1 MNPPAHPLAR
11 LSAVATARPAA
22 VDSSYPENL
31 REEVERYLEGM
42 RFSEEPLTAGLE
54 QAMRYSLLA
63 GGKRIRPVLALATA
77 RAVGLEQREVL
88 PLAGAIELIHT
99 YSLIHDDL
107 PAMDDDELRRGE
119 PTCHVKFGEDVAILA
134 GDGLYAEAFRHLL
147 THQRSAPERVLAAA
161 AELATATGVNGMVGG
176 QYADVR
182 ADTPSGPVPLRRL
195 HELKTGRLIGAS
207 VLCVLLL
214 SGIDDELQTAP
225 FRRFAAELGVLF
237 QIIDDILDVTGTDAA
252 LGKPRGSDERH
263 GKRTYVSEFGIDR
276 ARELAA
282 ESHRMAREAL
292 AEVAQRDDAAP
303 GAGAPPSN
311 ATAELEGIADFIYTR
326 SS

>member
-1 MNPPAHPLAR
+1 VPTRP
-11 LSAVATARPAA
+11 ARPARSEYA
-22 VDSSYPENL
+22 AADVETAGYPDHL
-31 REEVERYLEGM
+31 REEVERYLQGIS
-42 RFSEEPLTAGLE
+42 FAEEPITQGLDE
-54 QAMRYSLLA
+54 AMRYSLLA

-77 RAVGLEQREVL
+77 RSVGLEQGEVM

-107 PAMDDDELRRGE
+107 PAMDDDALRRGA

-147 THQRSAPERVLAAA
+147 TQQRSPPERVLAAA
-161 AELATATGVNGMVGG
+161 AELAAATGVNGMVGG
-176 QYADVR
+176 QYADVSPQ
-182 ADTPSGPVPLRRL
+182 TPSGPTALRRL

-214 SGIDDELQTAP
+214 RGIQDGPEMAP

-237 QIIDDILDVTGTDAA
+237 QIVDDILDVTGTDDA

-263 GKRTYVSEFGIDR
+263 GKRTYVSEFGIER
-276 ARELAA
+276 ARELAG
-282 ESHRMAREAL
+282 ESHRMVREAL
-292 AEVAQRDDAAP
+292 AEVASRSAAHP
-303 GAGAPPSN
+303 GVPAH

-326 SS
+326 TS

>member
-1 MNPPAHPLAR
+1 
-11 LSAVATARPAA
+11 VGAT
-22 VDSSYPENL
+22 YPEHL
-31 REEVERYLEGM
+31 RQEVDRYLEGM
-42 RFSEEPLTAGLE
+42 RFSDEPLTAGLE
-54 QAMRYSLLA
+54 EAMRYSLLA
-63 GGKRIRPVLALATA
+63 GGKRIRPVLSLATA
-77 RAVGLEQREVL
+77 RAVGLEQSEVM

-147 THQRSAPERVLAAA
+147 TRQRSEPERVLAAA
-161 AELATATGVNGMVGG
+161 AELAAATGVNGMVGG

-182 ADTPSGPVPLRRL
+182 QEEESRPAELRRL
-195 HELKTGRLIGAS
+195 HELKTGRLISAS

-214 SGIDDELQTAP
+214 TGIEDGAGTAP

-237 QIIDDILDVTGTDAA
+237 QIIDDILDVTGTDDA

-263 GKRTYVSEFGIDR
+263 GKRTYVSQFGIDR

-292 AEVAQRDDAAP
+292 AEVPAHTGTEGS
-303 GAGAPPSN
+303 GASGSA
-311 ATAELEGIADFIYTR
+311 ATAELEGIADFIFTR
-326 SS
+326 TS

>member
-1 MNPPAHPLAR
+1 MG
-11 LSAVATARPAA
+11 ST
-22 VDSSYPENL
+22 YPENL
-31 REEVERYLEGM
+31 RQEVERYLEAM
-42 RFSEEPLTAGLE
+42 HFSDEPLTAGLE
-54 QAMRYSLLA
+54 EAMRYSLLA

-147 THQRSAPERVLAAA
+147 THQRSAPERVLRAA
-161 AELATATGVNGMVGG
+161 AELAAATGVNGMVGG
-176 QYADVR
+176 QYADVSPQ
-182 ADTPSGPVPLRRL
+182 TPSGSAALRRL
-195 HELKTGRLIGAS
+195 HELKTGRLISAS

-214 SGIDDELQTAP
+214 TGIEDGPETAP

-237 QIIDDILDVTGTDAA
+237 QIIDDILDVTGTDDA

-263 GKRTYVSEFGIDR
+263 GKRTYVSQFGINR

-282 ESHRMAREAL
+282 ESHKMAREAL
-292 AEVAQRDDAAP
+292 AEVAARPPLAEGVSAA
-303 GAGAPPSN
+303 GAGGSQT
-311 ATAELEGIADFIYTR
+311 TAELERIADFIFTR
-326 SS
+326 TS

>member
-1 MNPPAHPLAR
+1 MDR
-11 LSAVATARPAA
+11 
-22 VDSSYPENL
+22 SYPESL
-31 REEVERYLEGM
+31 RQEVELYLAAM

-54 QAMRYSLLA
+54 EAMRYSLLA
-63 GGKRIRPVLALATA
+63 GGKRIRPVLSLATA
-77 RAVGLEQREVL
+77 RAIGMQEREVM

-107 PAMDDDELRRGE
+107 PAMDDDDLRRGQ
-119 PTCHVKFGEDVAILA
+119 PTCHVKFGEGVAILA

-147 THQRSAPERVLAAA
+147 THQHSAPDRVLAAA
-161 AELATATGVNGMVGG
+161 AELAAATGVEGMVGG
-176 QYADVR
+176 QYADVNT
-182 ADTPSGPVPLRRL
+182 AVGGPVGLRRL

-207 VLCVLLL
+207 VLCVLVLG
-214 SGIDDELQTAP
+214 GIDHGRETML

-237 QIIDDILDVTGTDAA
+237 QIVDDILDVTGTDDA

-282 ESHRMAREAL
+282 ESHRMALGAL
-292 AEVAQRDDAAP
+292 AEAA
-303 GAGAPPSN
+303 GRGR
-311 ATAELEGIADFIYTR
+311 ATGELEGITDFIYTR
-326 SS
+326 TS

>member
-1 MNPPAHPLAR
+1 MVPA
-11 LSAVATARPAA
+11 
-22 VDSSYPENL
+22 DSSYPEHL

-42 RFSEEPLTAGLE
+42 RFADEPITAGLDE
-54 QAMRYSLLA
+54 AMRYSLLA

-77 RAVGLEQREVL
+77 RAVGIEQREVL

-107 PAMDDDELRRGE
+107 PAMDDDELRRGA

-147 THQRSAPERVLAAA
+147 THQRSAPERVLGAA
-161 AELATATGVNGMVGG
+161 AELAAATGVNGMVGG
-176 QYADVR
+176 QYADVNPH
-182 ADTPSGPVPLRRL
+182 TPPGPAALRRL

-214 SGIDDELQTAP
+214 TGIDDGPETAS

-237 QIIDDILDVTGTDAA
+237 QIVDDILDVTGTDDA

-276 ARELAA
+276 ARELAG
-282 ESHRMAREAL
+282 ESHRMARVAL
-292 AEVAQRDDAAP
+292 AEVAARASR
-303 GAGAPPSN
+303 AG
-311 ATAELEGIADFIYTR
+311 ATAELEDIADFIFTR
-326 SS
+326 TS

>member
-1 MNPPAHPLAR
+1 MTP
-11 LSAVATARPAA
+11 
-22 VDSSYPENL
+22 SYPDHL
-31 REEVERYLEGM
+31 REEVERYLETM
-42 RFSEEPLTAGLE
+42 RFSEEPITDGLE
-54 QAMRYSLLA
+54 QAMRYSLLG

-107 PAMDDDELRRGE
+107 PAMDDDALRRGQ

-134 GDGLYAEAFRHLL
+134 GDGLYAEAFHHLL

-161 AELATATGVNGMVGG
+161 AELAAATGVNGMVGG
-176 QYADVR
+176 QYADVSLR
-182 ADTPSGPVPLRRL
+182 TPSGPVALRRL

-214 SGIDDELQTAP
+214 TGIRDDSQTAP
-225 FRRFAAELGVLF
+225 FRRFAAELGILF
-237 QIIDDILDVTGTDAA
+237 QIVDDILDVTGTDDA

-263 GKRTYVSEFGIDR
+263 GKRTYVSEFGIER

-282 ESHRMAREAL
+282 ESHGAARRAL
-292 AEVAQRDDAAP
+292 AEASALLGRRHDA
-303 GAGAPPSN
+303 S
-311 ATAELEGIADFIYTR
+311 ELEEIADFIYTR
-326 SS
+326 TS

>member
-1 MNPPAHPLAR
+1 M
-11 LSAVATARPAA
+11 SA
-22 VDSSYPENL
+22 SYPDHL

-42 RFSEEPLTAGLE
+42 RFSEEATTAGLE
-54 QAMRYSLLA
+54 EAMRYSLLG

-77 RAVGLEQREVL
+77 RALGLPQHEVL

-107 PAMDDDELRRGE
+107 PAMDDDGLRRGQ
-119 PTCHVKFGEDVAILA
+119 PTCHVKFGEGVAILA

-147 THQRSAPERVLAAA
+147 IHQQAAPERVLAAA

-176 QYADVR
+176 QYADISEP
-182 ADTPSGPVPLRRL
+182 APDGPAALRRL

-214 SGIDDELQTAP
+214 TGTVDGPETTS

-237 QIIDDILDVTGTDAA
+237 QIVDDILDVTGTDDA

-282 ESHRMAREAL
+282 ESHRTARAAL
-292 AEVAQRDDAAP
+292 AELSSLERAPLGDGAA
-303 GAGAPPSN
+303 S
-311 ATAELEGIADFIYTR
+311 TAELEDIADFVFTR
-326 SS
+326 TS

>member
-1 MNPPAHPLAR
+1 V
-11 LSAVATARPAA
+11 SA
-22 VDSSYPENL
+22 SYPDHL
-31 REEVERYLEGM
+31 REEVECYL
-42 RFSEEPLTAGLE
+42 RSLSFSEEPLTAGLDE
-54 QAMRYSLLA
+54 AMRYSLLA
-63 GGKRIRPVLALATA
+63 GGKRIRPVLSLATA
-77 RAVGLEQREVL
+77 RALGLEQTDVL

-107 PAMDDDELRRGE
+107 PAMDDDELRRGQ
-119 PTCHVKFGEDVAILA
+119 PTCHVKFGEGVAILA

-147 THQRSAPERVLAAA
+147 TRQRADPERLLAAA

-176 QYADVR
+176 QYADISEL
-182 ADTPSGPVPLRRL
+182 TPPGPGALRRL

-214 SGIDDELQTAP
+214 TGTADGPEAAP

-237 QIIDDILDVTGTDAA
+237 QIVDDILDVTGTDDA

-276 ARELAA
+276 ATQLAA
-282 ESHRMAREAL
+282 ESHRTAREAL
-292 AEVAQRDDAAP
+292 AELSHREGTAD
-303 GAGAPPSN
+303 GATS
-311 ATAELEGIADFIYTR
+311 ELEDIADFIYTR
-326 SS
+326 TS

>member
-1 MNPPAHPLAR
+1 
-11 LSAVATARPAA
+11 VGAT
-22 VDSSYPENL
+22 YPEHL
-31 REEVERYLEGM
+31 RQEVDRYLEGM
-42 RFSEEPLTAGLE
+42 RFSDEPLTAGLE
-54 QAMRYSLLA
+54 EAMRYSLLA
-63 GGKRIRPVLALATA
+63 GGKRIRPVLSLATA
-77 RAVGLEQREVL
+77 RAVGLEQSEVM

-147 THQRSAPERVLAAA
+147 TRQRSEPERVLAAA
-161 AELATATGVNGMVGG
+161 AELAAATGVNGMVGG

-182 ADTPSGPVPLRRL
+182 QETPSQPAELRRL
-195 HELKTGRLIGAS
+195 HELKTGRLISAS

-214 SGIDDELQTAP
+214 TGIEDGAGTAP

-237 QIIDDILDVTGTDAA
+237 QIIDDILDVTGTDDA

-263 GKRTYVSEFGIDR
+263 GKRTYVSQFGIDR

-292 AEVAQRDDAAP
+292 AEVPARTGTAGS
-303 GAGAPPSN
+303 GASGSA
-311 ATAELEGIADFIYTR
+311 ATAELEGIADFIFTR
-326 SS
+326 TS